1 MWISTFRPDWW
12 RFYPRGI
19 SDTSGRIFSSQSAV
33 LKGQPQWVNP
43 ESAKYYPVIERAIF
57 VGHIHDQYGHLIT
70 EFISRLWALANIRKP
85 GDKLLVRCVR
95 GLDEVFT
102 FKWEAEIF
110 DALGLTK
117 DDFITPEIPVTIREL
132 VVPSPAF
139 AEQGYCYRK
148 MAEFCNRIGDLSQS
162 AINPVKGEKIYLSRS
177 KLYGGTLLID
187 NEPLLE
193 KALIDRGFQIVHPE
207 ELTFPEQISLFR
219 NHNTPVGFVGSAFH
233 TSIFTPNPSGVA
245 INAKS
250 HVDANYTMMDGVN
263 EAEIDYIES
272 DLIIESPQKDHRFF
286 ETKTITNIDL
296 LTQNISDFVT
306 DKRSGIHIPNMGQK
320 AISRP
325 IDFTSFYLQSQ
336 TGRYINIDLRTGRLT
351 TEEGPFHKKVFAL
364 VFQNPEWSRY
374 LFLFNIFDSSIGL
387 EGSLQDGPVKK
398 LLLTRNNN
406 GETSLLDESVNLYL
420 TITPTVPGP
429 ITNGGTVTSSTPEI
443 SDYEK
448 YSLEPTNE
456 FNIRKG
462 TDMHKVLCLI
472 AMKMDRS
479 SVGNYEFYNQTV
491 PHLVSFVDRILFVE

>member
-1 MWISTFRPDWW
+1 
-12 RFYPRGI
+12 
-19 SDTSGRIFSSQSAV
+19 
-33 LKGQPQWVNP
+33 
-43 ESAKYYPVIERAIF
+43 
-57 VGHIHDQYGHLIT
+57 
-70 EFISRLWALANIRKP
+70 
-85 GDKLLVRCVR
+85 
-95 GLDEVFT
+95 
-102 FKWEAEIF
+102 
-110 DALGLTK
+110 
-117 DDFITPEIPVTIREL
+117 
-132 VVPSPAF
+132 
-139 AEQGYCYRK
+139 
-148 MAEFCNRIGDLSQS
+148 
-162 AINPVKGEKIYLSRS
+162 
-177 KLYGGTLLID
+177 
-187 NEPLLE
+187 
-193 KALIDRGFQIVHPE
+193 
-207 ELTFPEQISLFR
+207 
-219 NHNTPVGFVGSAFH
+219 
-233 TSIFTPNPSGVA
+233 
-245 INAKS
+245 
-250 HVDANYTMMDGVN
+250 MMDGVN